1 MKFTFTWFMDK
12 LGYMP
17 KIDMQIGKVVEPWP
31 FPVEKDIVKK
41 QVKKKPVVQ
50 KATTR
55 KTKAKKND

>member
-17 KIDMQIGKVVEPWP
+17 KIDMEIGKVAEPWP
-31 FPVEKDIVKK
+31 FPVAKEAVKK

-55 KTKAKKND
+55 KPRAKKND